1 MQQNPSLR
9 VRDAIMGAHDMYVS
23 VGYGLLSYIRVDA
36 PSHLRAP
43 VMHAVAILYDVVG
56 GAERAGV
63 PNRVD
68 FVLRSDNR
76 LYAHD

>member
-1 MQQNPSLR
+1 MWPRAQLACPSLR

-43 VMHAVAILYDVVG
+43 VMHAVAILHDVVG
-56 GAERAGV
+56 GAERAPSAKSGRFRTTV
-63 PNRVD
+63 R
-68 FVLRSDNR
+68 
-76 LYAHD
+76 